1 MKKFYFLFLLALLNG
16 CSFDNK
22 SGIWNN
28 ELETFG
34 EKKDAF
40 KDFIKI
46 SSEESIFNKKISL
59 EKNFKFILSA
69 PIYNKEW
76 KDIFYREDNNL
87 DNFKYNAANKLI
99 YKSKKL
105 TRYKPDDFLLFKKN
119 DLIFTDNKGNI
130 FVFNLRENR
139 LVFKYNFYKKKY
151 KKIKKR
157 LFITVDENIIF
168 ASDNLGYL
176 YALDYKKN
184 QILWAKNYKIPF
196 NSNLK
201 TLTDKIIASN
211 QSNNLLFFDKKNGNV
226 LKSIPTEETIVQNQF
241 INNISYNKD
250 EIFFLNSFGSI
261 YSITKKKLKVKWFLN
276 LNKTFELSTNNLF
289 LGNQIVSNKNYVI
302 VSSKNSTYVI
312 DVNSGIIKYKYNFS
326 TLTKPIINKDYI
338 FLISRNNYLISINIK
353 SGKILYS
360 YNINEQVAKFLNSRT
375 KELEL
380 KKLFLLNNELMILL
394 QNSYILNFKIN
405 GNLEKIDK
413 IPSKIQTFPV
423 IANGSFIFLDK
434 NNKISIIN

>member
-1 MKKFYFLFLLALLNG
+1 M
-16 CSFDNK
+16 
-22 SGIWNN
+22 
-28 ELETFG
+28 
-34 EKKDAF
+34 
-40 KDFIKI
+40 
-46 SSEESIFNKKISL
+46 
-59 EKNFKFILSA
+59 
-69 PIYNKEW
+69 
-76 KDIFYREDNNL
+76 
-87 DNFKYNAANKLI
+87 
-99 YKSKKL
+99 
-105 TRYKPDDFLLFKKN
+105 
-119 DLIFTDNKGNI
+119 
-130 FVFNLRENR
+130 
-139 LVFKYNFYKKKY
+139 
-151 KKIKKR
+151 
-157 LFITVDENIIF
+157 
-168 ASDNLGYL
+168 
-176 YALDYKKN
+176 
-184 QILWAKNYKIPF
+184 
-196 NSNLK
+196 
-201 TLTDKIIASN
+201 
-211 QSNNLLFFDKKNGNV
+211 
-226 LKSIPTEETIVQNQF
+226 QNQF

-276 LNKTFELSTNNLF
+276 LNKTLELSTNNLF

-360 YNINEQVAKFLNSRT
+360 YNINEQVAKFLNSKT